1 MEPFSAAECD
11 IRIQLLSIAEEHVKI
26 TRNEHGQVKIV
37 RVKEEFIHFIFLF
50 RLFWLNLMMIAL
62 LI

>member
-37 RVKEEFIHFIFLF
+37 RVKEEFIHFIFF
-50 RLFWLNLMMIAL
+50 
-62 LI
+62 